1 MSSYMPN
8 ETHLPRPTDAELDIL
23 TVIWSTGPATVRQV
37 HEIISKRRPAQ
48 YSTILKFMQIMAEK
62 GLLLRD
68 EEQRAHIYRAAR
80 PREWTRKQLAGHL
93 LERAFSGS
101 AKALL
106 VGALSAKKTTK
117 SELAELRKLID
128 EYAKE
133 AK

>member
-1 MSSYMPN
+1 MP
-8 ETHLPRPTDAELDIL
+8 TPAQLPRPTDAELDIL
-23 TVIWSTGPATVRQV
+23 TVLWSTGPATVRQV

-48 YSTILKFMQIMAEK
+48 YSTILKFMQIMADK

-80 PREWTRKQLAGHL
+80 PREWTRQQLAGHL
-93 LERAFSGS
+93 LERAFSGT

-106 VGALSAKKTTK
+106 IGALSAKKTTK
-117 SELAELRKLID
+117 AELAELRKLLN

>member
-1 MSSYMPN
+1 M
-8 ETHLPRPTDAELDIL
+8 PRPTDAELDIL